1 MKTKIYHIYAGN
13 TCILH
18 SVSEEDFDETWR
30 TLKQL
35 ASLMNGNYEEKDLS
49 YEELEIHK
57 ELTLNSSY

>member
-1 MKTKIYHIYAGN
+1 MTKIYHIYAGD

-18 SVSEEDFDETWR
+18 SVPEEDFEITWR

-57 ELTLNSSY
+57 DFTLNSSY